1 MKLKLVTKIRPK
13 AKLGEDCY
21 LQLLANGEPIIEG
34 PEEEAMPEMEKFYKM
49 INGTKIDYEQ
59 EKGQVIHE

>member
-1 MKLKLVTKIRPK
+1 MKLKLVTKIKNK
-13 AKLGEDCY
+13 ANLGEDCY

-34 PEEEAMPEMEKFYKM
+34 PEEEAMAEMDRFYATLKK
-49 INGTKIDYEQ
+49 TKVNWEQ